1 MLLLELLK
9 ATHTSEAGFA
19 IMLLQP
25 RIKLYVLLT
34 AVAGKT
40 FSDSFF
46 GTEHCSAGVDVQC
59 GGPGYITVEE
69 IREHVYDKCMLLS
82 LHPVTPD
89 THSNLSKLYTVFKN
103 DSNVFI
109 GHLVTR
115 NVSDIRWKNT
125 VPNNSTRLELAFYAR
140 EKRDRSCL
148 LLPPRENF
156 LAELYVG
163 MIVVETLVQFINEKC
178 GTFRTPS
185 GGLTEEGLL
194 HQHIMHNLYAPSQP
208 VKQCHR
214 QKFLPS
220 KLDFFRDYAYRSR
233 PVVFENAISSWPAL
247 QKWTAEYLRQQ
258 YGEKMIHIKLTP
270 NGVFEGVEPANIW
283 SDYSEDWIPAEVKS
297 QLSYP
302 DLVVVRPATREMKF
316 SEFLDFI
323 SSGNRTFSAYLEYSS
338 IPYYMPKLQ
347 QDIFELPFVEGSLE
361 IRHLNMWLSDG
372 NTLGKL
378 HFDPFDNLLCQ
389 VKNTYYALAY

>member
-1 MLLLELLK
+1 
-9 ATHTSEAGFA
+9 
-19 IMLLQP
+19 MLLQP

-40 FSDSFF
+40 FSDNFF
-46 GTEHCSAGVDVQC
+46 GPEHCSAGVDVQC
-59 GGPGYITVEE
+59 GDPGYITVEE
-69 IREHVYDKCMLLS
+69 IGEHVYDKCMLLS
-82 LHPVTPD
+82 LPPVVSD
-89 THSNLSKLYTVFKN
+89 THSILSKLYKVFRN
-103 DSNVFI
+103 DSNVLI
-109 GHLVTR
+109 GHLVAW
-115 NVSDIRWKNT
+115 NVSDGVRWKNA
-125 VPNNSTRLELAFYAR
+125 VPSNSTQPELAFYAR

-148 LLPPRENF
+148 LLPPKENCQ
-156 LAELYVG
+156 AEPYVG
-163 MIVVETLVQFINEKC
+163 MIVLETLVQFINEKC

-208 VKQCHR
+208 VEQCHR
-214 QKFLPS
+214 QKVLPS
-220 KLDFFRDYAYRSR
+220 KLDFFRDYAFRSR

-247 QKWTAEYLRQQ
+247 QKWTAEYLQQQ
-258 YGEKMIHIKLTP
+258 YGERMIHIKLTP
-270 NGVFEGVEPANIW
+270 DGVFEGVEPAKIW
-283 SDYSEDWIPAEVKS
+283 SDYNEDLIPAEVKS

-302 DLVVVRPATREMKF
+302 DLVVVRPATSEIKF
-316 SEFLDFI
+316 SEFLNFI

-347 QDIFELPFVEGSLE
+347 QDIFELPFVEGCLE

-389 VKNTYYALAY
+389 VQCAYMY

>member
-1 MLLLELLK
+1 
-9 ATHTSEAGFA
+9 
-19 IMLLQP
+19 MLLQP

-40 FSDSFF
+40 FSDNFF
-46 GTEHCSAGVDVQC
+46 GPEHCSAGVDVQC
-59 GGPGYITVEE
+59 GDPGYITVEE
-69 IREHVYDKCMLLS
+69 IGEHVYDKCMLLS
-82 LHPVTPD
+82 LPPVVSD
-89 THSNLSKLYTVFKN
+89 THSILSKLYKVFRN
-103 DSNVFI
+103 DSNVLI
-109 GHLVTR
+109 GHLVAW
-115 NVSDIRWKNT
+115 NVSDGVRWKNA
-125 VPNNSTRLELAFYAR
+125 VPSNSTQPELAFYAR

-148 LLPPRENF
+148 LLPPKEIF
-156 LAELYVG
+156 QAEPYVG
-163 MIVVETLVQFINEKC
+163 MIVLETLVQFINEKC

-208 VKQCHR
+208 VEQCHR
-214 QKFLPS
+214 QKVLPS
-220 KLDFFRDYAYRSR
+220 KLDFFRDYAFRSR

-247 QKWTAEYLRQQ
+247 QKWTAEYLQQQ
-258 YGEKMIHIKLTP
+258 YGERMIHIKLTP
-270 NGVFEGVEPANIW
+270 DGVFEGVEPAKIW
-283 SDYSEDWIPAEVKS
+283 TDYNENWIPAEVKS

-302 DLVVVRPATREMKF
+302 DLVVVRPATSEMKF
-316 SEFLDFI
+316 SEFLNFI

-347 QDIFELPFVEGSLE
+347 QDIFELPFVEGCLE

-389 VKNTYYALAY
+389 VQCAYMY